1 MPQYQAKISAT
12 VMITAENVAQA
23 YEALKSE
30 NVRVIGSGSCLASRT
45 NHDRNRYHVSVQI
58 LDTRKSLPTRYHQE
72 EKKEAHMPHEV
83 QTTIEAPTT
92 EEIIRRVRMESSPRP
107 EQAMLEARIV
117 QLEAQV
123 AKLTV
128 MRDRYRKLFLITAEM
143 IRGHHCNEAEIELRR
158 EYIDA
163 QNSE

>member
-1 MPQYQAKISAT
+1 
-12 VMITAENVAQA
+12 
-23 YEALKSE
+23 
-30 NVRVIGSGSCLASRT
+30 
-45 NHDRNRYHVSVQI
+45 
-58 LDTRKSLPTRYHQE
+58 
-72 EKKEAHMPHEV
+72 MPHEV